1 MRNPRRRP
9 PAQAGTGHAACT
21 LRTRSAGLQNGEVR
35 GMHNGMPHSSVVGCR
50 RTACRQ
56 RRSGQA
62 RKRRLRRGVPSQ
74 SLAWHRRT
82 VDEHGHRGRR
92 AEGDAQ
98 HAIRTMVT
106 AVLMRRFGCSACV
119 RLRRTVPIVAVVGL
133 LGTMGAVGAA
143 GMASAMGFGK
153 AGRRHGRHRPWH
165 GAHAHPGPQRHQPE
179 CNAQQEHRGAQAS
192 VASNLLQHAGDYLVP
207 CLQW

>member
-9 PAQAGTGHAACT
+9 PAQAGTGHRACT

-35 GMHNGMPHSSVVGCR
+35 GMRYGMPHSGVEDCR

-56 RRSGQA
+56 RRSGLA
-62 RKRRLRRGVPSQ
+62 RKRRPFRGAPPQ
-74 SLAWHRRT
+74 SLAWRRRT
-82 VDEHGHRGRR
+82 VDNHRHRGRR
-92 AEGDAQ
+92 AEGDTQ
-98 HAIRTMVT
+98 HAIRSMVT
-106 AVLMRRFGCSACV
+106 LTTVFRGRRGRSLS
-119 RLRRTVPIVAVVGL
+119 LRHDRMGAVVG
-133 LGTMGAVGAA
+133 GMHAVDMGYR
-143 GMASAMGFGK
+143 MGFCG
-153 AGRRHGRHRPWH
+153 AGSRHSRHRCRPGH